1 MTNGMWFG
9 VLAVVILVL
18 AAVFSMVRQDLSPV
32 EWYKRMVPKERKSI
46 AVGIVV
52 CLLIVGIV
60 GLLGGCSG
68 ASMYA
73 GLDQTFKQS
82 PQCVAGGS
90 DDRITSNIG
99 FKGWHEVTEDV
110 VVYSKYTHHSCAFSP
125 DRNSYD
131 AVGAGVEY
139 RFW

>member
-1 MTNGMWFG
+1 MSEGVMFG
-9 VLAVVILVL
+9 LLAVIILVM
-18 AAVFSMVRQDLSPV
+18 AAVISMTRQKLTPS
-32 EWYKRMVPKERKSI
+32 EWIGRMVPKERKSI

-52 CLLIVGIV
+52 CLLIIGVV

-99 FKGWHEVTEDV
+99 FKGWYDV
-110 VVYSKYTHHSCAFSP
+110 ATDVKLYTKYTHHSCAFSP

-131 AVGAGVEY
+131 AAGAGVEY